1 MVQRLL
7 RFKCTK
13 SSQSTSLSTSQI
25 YFFAGNET
33 CQNWDVWQITSL
45 RSTRGSVLKNTTFS
59 LKFKNLQ
66 KDLFTIPRLKVAI
79 HLAHHFVHYFQLLIV
94 WTKSGQ
100 LIFNWNKELIFY
112 TKDPAESLYV
122 FECVKGFW
130 QFRVCVV
137 LAGFSSLANHKGS
150 ADTVLWVKYM
160 RPTYT
165 LWTCTA

>member
-1 MVQRLL
+1 MTSEINVK
-7 RFKCTK
+7 KCF
-13 SSQSTSLSTSQI
+13 QEHN
-25 YFFAGNET
+25 FFLP
-33 CQNWDVWQITSL
+33 S
-45 RSTRGSVLKNTTFS
+45 
-59 LKFKNLQ
+59 KFKNLQ
-66 KDLFTIPRLKVAI
+66 KNLFIIPRLKVAI
-79 HLAHHFVHYFQLLIV
+79 HLAHHFVHYFQFLIA

-122 FECVKGFW
+122 FEYVKGFW

>member
-1 MVQRLL
+1 MVQSLSALNHPRAFPSLPA
-7 RFKCTK
+7 K
-13 SSQSTSLSTSQI
+13 STSMLEIRLAKIGISDKCNFWDQHEEVLSRTQL
-25 YFFAGNET
+25 FLPT
-33 CQNWDVWQITSL
+33 
-45 RSTRGSVLKNTTFS
+45 
-59 LKFKNLQ
+59 KFKSLQ
-66 KDLFTIPRLKVAI
+66 KDLFTITRLKVAI
-79 HLAHHFVHYFQLLIV
+79 YLARHFVHYFQFLIV
-94 WTKSGQ
+94 RTKSDQ